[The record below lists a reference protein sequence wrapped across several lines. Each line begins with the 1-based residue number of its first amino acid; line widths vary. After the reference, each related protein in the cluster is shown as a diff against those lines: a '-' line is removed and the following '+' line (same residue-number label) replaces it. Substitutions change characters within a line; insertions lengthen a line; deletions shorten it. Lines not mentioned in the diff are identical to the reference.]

1 MHPSLSLTIIDN
13 DSSIGGFWSRS
24 SVYRRP
30 VLNQPT
36 PHLEYSD
43 LTMSEVHGG
52 IEEYSDISG
61 DMVTKYLEKYADKFD
76 LLSRCKFNTQA

>member
-1 MHPSLSLTIIDN
+1 
-13 DSSIGGFWSRS
+13 
-24 SVYRRP
+24 
-30 VLNQPT
+30 
-36 PHLEYSD
+36 
-43 LTMSEVHGG
+43 MSEVHGG